1 MNFIASTPHDL
12 WSRVD
17 IKLTPSSVPPGHAIR
32 QCVESCSMCQLERH
46 RYRFSRLHRTVGVK
60 SHGLIGLWFLKMAT
74 WFSRKSRKSTSSTW
88 QTPLLVFPPF
98 RSPLQKEANLSAAGG
113 YVNNAT
119 MKLSPQ
125 GERSENTGKTRRSE
139 MVRWD
144 GQVWLKGHH
153 Y

>member
-1 MNFIASTPHDL
+1 MICDPGLTSSWLRSLYHQATQSASALKAAACASLNDTGIVFQDF
-12 WSRVD
+12 
-17 IKLTPSSVPPGHAIR
+17 TGPS
-32 QCVESCSMCQLERH
+32 
-46 RYRFSRLHRTVGVK
+46 VK